1 MQISPEISGCIKP
14 DVMSKKNIPPV
25 RQNNVPEKSTFSL
38 NFLYLVAFIEGG
50 TVMAI
55 ELAGAKMIAPFFGT
69 SLYVWA
75 SVLAVT
81 LGGLTAGYFAGGW
94 ATYRYQ
100 PLKILFWE
108 LLAGTLLIALM
119 PILAAGIMSHTGG
132 LGVRTGSLLSS
143 FSFMFLP
150 LVCMGMVS
158 PTLIQLRNRE
168 LRGAGRTAGTIYA
181 ISTIGG
187 IIMTLLMGFYLL
199 PDWGI
204 RKSVYL
210 SAGLLGLMTVLV
222 VITGRRFKTVSSIGL
237 LVLIALF
244 FASAKSFSDSD
255 PSLKYLYRSEG
266 ILGQLAV
273 TETKSVD
280 RTRSLFINQC
290 PQTVVNPDKLPASL
304 WKYPHRIAMIASI
317 KPAGSKA
324 LLIGLGGGNI
334 AMELKKMGFNVD
346 AVELDQRVPMLASTY
361 FGFEPGGVNV
371 FIDDGRH
378 YIRTTGNKY
387 DLVVIDV
394 LNGEIQP
401 YQMFTSESFAELK
414 QIMAPDGLLIINNQ
428 GFLFGEHGRGG
439 RSVYKT
445 LVGSGFK
452 AKYYFA
458 GDAGHSGD
466 IHFIAS
472 PSDFQMFFDPS
483 ERINTCCKE
492 YPVDYQSLVISIE
505 VIAANNPLDLADAQ
519 ILTDDRPALESLYNY
534 SNEEWRTKIMESL
547 MERRHTKTTPIFQ

>member
-1 MQISPEISGCIKP
+1 
-14 DVMSKKNIPPV
+14 MSKQNTPPAKQD
-25 RQNNVPEKSTFSL
+25 RTMEKSRMNHNL
-38 NFLYLVAFIEGG
+38 LFLIAFIEGG

-100 PLKILFWE
+100 PLRMLFWE

-119 PILAAGIMSHTGG
+119 PVLAISVMSVTGS
-132 LGVRTGSLLSS
+132 LGVRLGSLLSS
-143 FSFMFLP
+143 LAFMFLP

-158 PTLIQLRNRE
+158 PTIIQLSNRE
-168 LRGAGRTAGTIYA
+168 LKGTGKTAGTIYA

-187 IIMTLLMGFYLL
+187 ITMTLLMGFYFL
-199 PDWGI
+199 PEWGI
-204 RKSVYL
+204 RKSVFL
-210 SAGLLGLMTVLV
+210 AAILLGLMAILV
-222 VITGRRFKTVSSIGL
+222 VIIGRRFKVVSGIGFL
-237 LVLIALF
+237 AVILLF
-244 FASAKSFSDSD
+244 FASSSSFSDVNAAE
-255 PSLKYLYRSEG
+255 KYLYRSEG

-273 TETKSVD
+273 VD
-280 RTRSLFINQC
+280 SKTGDHTRSLFINRC
-290 PQTVVNPDKLPASL
+290 PQTVVNPGKLPASL
-304 WKYPHRIAMIASI
+304 WKYPHRIAMLASI

-324 LLIGLGGGNI
+324 LLIGLGGGGI
-334 AMELKKMGFNVD
+334 AMELKKMGFSVD
-346 AVELDQRVPMLASTY
+346 AVELDKRVPELAEEY
-361 FGFEPGGVNV
+361 FGFEPGGMNV
-371 FIDDGRH
+371 TIDDGRH
-378 YIRTTGNKY
+378 FIRTTGNKY

-401 YQMFTSESFAELK
+401 YQMFTTESFAELK

-428 GFLFGEHGRGG
+428 GFLLGEHGRGG

-445 LVGSGFK
+445 LVESGFK

-458 GDAGHSGD
+458 GDADHSGD

-472 PSDFQMFFDPS
+472 PSDFQIFFNPS
-483 ERINTCCKE
+483 ERINACCRE
-492 YPVDYQSLVISIE
+492 YPVDYQSLVISVE
-505 VIAANNPLDLADAQ
+505 VVAANNPLDLNDAEV
-519 ILTDDRPALESLYNY
+519 LTDDRPALETLYNY
-534 SNEEWRTKIMESL
+534 SNEEWRTNIMKSL
-547 MERRHTKTTPIFQ
+547 IGRRKAKPVPLFY